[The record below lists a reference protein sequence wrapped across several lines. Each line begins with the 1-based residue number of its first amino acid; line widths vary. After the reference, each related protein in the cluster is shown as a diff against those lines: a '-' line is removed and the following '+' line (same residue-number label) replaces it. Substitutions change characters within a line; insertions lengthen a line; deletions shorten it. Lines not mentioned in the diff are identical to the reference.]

1 MTSQEATA
9 AVIDAL
15 EEMRIPYMLVGSLSS
30 NFYAIP
36 RATQDADFVVQVK
49 PTEISS
55 LAERLGP
62 RFRLDRQMSFET
74 VTATTRFILHLT
86 DTAFTIELFL
96 LSDDEHDRERFA
108 RRRREQIMDRTVAI
122 PTAED
127 VIVTKLR
134 WSRAGRRTKD
144 VEDVRNV
151 VAVQGDRID
160 WTYVNSWCDKHGT
173 SELLDD
179 IRRSVSSMG
188 V

>member
-1 MTSQEATA
+1 
-9 AVIDAL
+9 
-15 EEMRIPYMLVGSLSS
+15 
-30 NFYAIP
+30 
-36 RATQDADFVVQVK
+36 
-49 PTEISS
+49 
-55 LAERLGP
+55 
-62 RFRLDRQMSFET
+62 MSFET

-173 SELLDD
+173 SDLLDD